1 MQEKAMSQPL
11 APLSALEVSLPS
23 RATSY
28 PPPFD
33 RLVAGRHKHKLGDH
47 FGLKNF
53 GVNLTILE
61 PGAVSALAHH
71 HSRQDEFIYVLEGN
85 PTLVLGERE
94 YRLEPGDCCGF
105 PAGRGVA
112 AQLVNHSEQAASFLE
127 IGDRTAGDEV
137 VYPNDDLQAVLSPD
151 GRWRFT
157 HKDGRPY

>member
-1 MQEKAMSQPL
+1 MTNPL
-11 APLSALEVSLPS
+11 PPLPARNVPLPV

-33 RLVAGRHKHKLGDH
+33 QQVAGRHKRKLGDH

-71 HSRQDEFIYVLEGN
+71 HSLQDEFIYVLEGN
-85 PTLVLGERE
+85 PTLVFGEQE

-105 PAGRGVA
+105 PAGRGIA
-112 AQLVNHSEQAASFLE
+112 AQLVNRSPKPAAFLE
-127 IGDRTAGDEV
+127 IGDRTEGDRV
-137 VYPNDDLQAVLSPD
+137 VYPNDDLQVERAPD
-151 GRWRFT
+151 GSWCFRT
-157 HKDGRPY
+157 GSSHPE